1 MKFTTTSPVFRSV
14 SITFLTVLTTGLLSF
29 GQQGKA
35 TLPDEDMQAQTVK
48 TLFNHILTNGKCYT
62 DLEYLCKRIGGRLSG
77 SPQAAAAVEWGKQTL
92 ELTKADTTFLQ
103 PVMVP
108 HWLRT
113 SPEKARIISKHIGWQ
128 EVNICALGNSVGTGP
143 LGITAPVLMIDSL
156 EALNK
161 LDKKAVE
168 GKIVYLNRAFDQRMI
183 DPFDTYSACV
193 GGRYSGAPKA
203 AKLGAVAYVL
213 RSLASN
219 TDEHP
224 HTGGMAY
231 EEGVAKI
238 PAAALATRDA
248 DLLSALLTKDSGL
261 TLYLNFSCENRADR
275 PSFNVIGEI
284 KGAKFPNEVIVVGGH
299 LDSWDNGEG
308 AHDDGAGCVQSIE
321 VIRALKSLG
330 IQPARTI
337 RCVLFMNE
345 ENGAKGAQ
353 EYARWAGKNGEKC
366 VAAIESDRGG
376 FSPRGFTLET
386 ASDTVTAKYVQ
397 ILQKY
402 RPILEQYGLYQF
414 EKGFSGVDVKYLKDN
429 GAACLGLIPD
439 PQRYFNYHHTPN
451 DTFDKINERELKL
464 GAASMAALAYLISE
478 NGW

>member
-1 MKFTTTSPVFRSV
+1 MKFSHMHSLVTGFGAFVCLLLYLSAMPF
-14 SITFLTVLTTGLLSF
+14 ITQNGRFSGE
-29 GQQGKA
+29 Q
-35 TLPDEDMQAQTVK
+35 EIRNI
-48 TLFNHILTNGKCYT
+48 FNHILANGKCYS

-92 ELTKADTTFLQ
+92 ELTNADSTYLQ

-143 LGITAPVLMIDSL
+143 WGISAPVLMIDSL
-156 EALNK
+156 EMLDK
-161 LDKKAVE
+161 LDKKMVQ
-168 GKIVYLNRAFDQRMI
+168 GKIVYLNRAFDQHFI
-183 DPFDTYSACV
+183 DPFDAYSACV
-193 GGRYSGAPKA
+193 GGRYSGASKA

-219 TDEHP
+219 SDEHP

-231 EEGVAKI
+231 EDGIAKI
-238 PAAALATRDA
+238 PAAAIATRDA
-248 DLLSALLTKDSGL
+248 DLLSGLLTKDPNL
-261 TLYLNFSCENRADR
+261 ALYLNFSCENRKDR
-275 PSFNVIGEI
+275 PSFNVIGEV
-284 KGAKFPNEVIVVGGH
+284 KGTKYPDEVIVVGGH

-321 VIRALKSLG
+321 VIRTLKALG
-330 IQPARTI
+330 IQPTRTI

-353 EYARWAGKNGEKC
+353 EYASWARKNGEKC
-366 VAAIESDRGG
+366 IAAIESDRGG
-376 FSPRGFTLET
+376 FSPRGFTMET
-386 ASDTVTAKYVQ
+386 ASDSVTAKNLAT
-397 ILQKY
+397 LQQY
-402 RPILEQYGLYQF
+402 RPILEQYGLHMF

-429 GAACLGLIPD
+429 GATCLGLVPD

-464 GAASMAALAYLISE
+464 GAAAMSALAYLISE